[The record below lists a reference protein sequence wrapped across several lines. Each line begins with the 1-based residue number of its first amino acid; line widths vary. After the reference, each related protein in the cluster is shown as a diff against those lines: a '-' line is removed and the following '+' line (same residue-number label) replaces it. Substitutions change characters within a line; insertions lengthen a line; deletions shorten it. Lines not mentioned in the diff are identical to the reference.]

1 MNLHP
6 TEKRALLED
15 EEIIESWPSSMP
27 YSPICIRTNREF
39 RGIGIL
45 WIVVSWGAGSLQIF
59 WPRFLRLILHRGF
72 ILVLYDDLF
81 FNLDHNGFE
90 WGFFKPI
97 ITWRRVDP
105 FHR

>member
-27 YSPICIRTNREF
+27 YSPIYIRTNREF

-59 WPRFLRLILHRGF
+59 WPTFLRLILHRGF
-72 ILVLYDDLF
+72 LLVLYDDLF